1 MYSSYT
7 YIKEKRI
14 IIYNIL
20 YNLFYTE
27 IFQLLERKNF
37 GTATGHPCHE
47 LLGVLK
53 ILRNQCVMCKM
64 CKKYKKIKAK
74 EPLKVAC
81 TCHIISPQLR
91 EF

>member
-14 IIYNIL
+14 VISYNILVL

-27 IFQLLERKNF
+27 IFQLLERKNV

-53 ILRNQCVMCKM
+53 ILRNQCV
-64 CKKYKKIKAK
+64 KKYRKY
-74 EPLKVAC
+74 
-81 TCHIISPQLR
+81 
-91 EF
+91 

>member
-14 IIYNIL
+14 EISYNIL

-53 ILRNQCVMCKM
+53 ILRNQCL
-64 CKKYKKIKAK
+64 KKYKKI
-74 EPLKVAC
+74 LKQKN
-81 TCHIISPQLR
+81 H
-91 EF
+91 